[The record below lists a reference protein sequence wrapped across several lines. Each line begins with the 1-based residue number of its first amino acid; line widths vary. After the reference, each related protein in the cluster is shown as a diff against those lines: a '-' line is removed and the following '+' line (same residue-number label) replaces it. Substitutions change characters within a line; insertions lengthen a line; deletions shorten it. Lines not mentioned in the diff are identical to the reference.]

1 MVIDLF
7 GCSLDVEDVFLTKV
21 NVFVQKQRRQVA
33 LQVATVLHHD
43 GTGDCVTPIE
53 CMCFGDGSV
62 EAAGCSGAD
71 HLKQEHDAVAGLL
84 GDGQVDILS

>member
-1 MVIDLF
+1 
-7 GCSLDVEDVFLTKV
+7 
-21 NVFVQKQRRQVA
+21 
-33 LQVATVLHHD
+33 
-43 GTGDCVTPIE
+43 
-53 CMCFGDGSV
+53 MCFGDGSV